1 VNGANVTDLE
11 KQTIVIDSDLKKE
24 LEEFN
29 FKYRRTEHKINL
41 SQVCREALR
50 EELEKKKRSMPGLKQ
65 KTLSEEIFQSKE
77 ESDSEELSYNIKKQL
92 PDSVKE
98 PEENIEKICE
108 HCSKTYSSN
117 NKKSMYCSDACN
129 QAAYRKRKSKEAK

>member
-1 VNGANVTDLE
+1 MTDLE

-29 FKYRRTEHKINL
+29 FKYRRTEYKINI

-77 ESDSEELSYNIKKQL
+77 ESDENVKATKKEIS
-92 PDSVKE
+92 DGVKE
-98 PEENIEKICE
+98 PEETNEKICE
-108 HCSKTYSSN
+108 YCNKTYTSH